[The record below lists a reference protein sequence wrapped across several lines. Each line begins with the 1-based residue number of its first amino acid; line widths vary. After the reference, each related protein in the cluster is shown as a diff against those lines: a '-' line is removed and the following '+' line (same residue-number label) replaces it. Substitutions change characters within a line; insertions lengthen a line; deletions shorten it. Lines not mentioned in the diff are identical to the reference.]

1 MRIRVSEHACCLRWA
16 ALLTDKSHTVTH
28 NSMRSSR
35 EEVYNLF
42 PLVLLRYVPL

>member
-35 EEVYNLF
+35 EKVYNLS
-42 PLVLLRYVPL
+42 L